1 MRRSRRRIFLITS
14 SSSGSCWATISTKA
28 GISKPSLRE
37 VTGSRRLL
45 TSRLMRRQPPRT
57 RIIRERF
64 SSDQRM
70 RTPRETDRSIWRR
83 GRRLCNSPRLAGDGK
98 WAILALVAIII
109 AAAITLAVY
118 VQSAHG
124 PEVAPIRSIAVL
136 PFRPLV
142 PDSQT
147 PEALELGFADT
158 LITKLSGVHAIS
170 VRPVGAVRRYTGLE
184 QDPLVAG
191 RQLHVDAVLDG
202 SIQRSGER
210 LRVTVRFLRVEN
222 GRALW
227 NGTFDEKFT
236 HIFAIQDAVAAR
248 VVGSLPLMLSTGEQR
263 HLAKRETRNI
273 EAYNRCL
280 LGRYFINKRTPD
292 GFQKGIQ
299 YFRDALEFDSAYARA
314 YSGIAD
320 GFSLRGMYGGLT
332 PKDALKEA
340 KAAAL
345 RAVEL
350 DSSLAEAH
358 VSLALVLEWYDW
370 NFPAAEREYRR
381 GLELNPGYATG
392 HQRYGFYLNNM
403 GRITEA
409 QSEFGRALLLDPVS
423 VIANMDAARPSYAS
437 RDYPKAVE
445 QLRTAIEIDPS
456 FHRAHALLA
465 HCYTQ
470 MGRYDDALSEA
481 LRAIELSHV
490 IAQQGSPKSNTRSPI
505 SRHEPAGR
513 MKAATARLP

>member
-1 MRRSRRRIFLITS
+1 MRF
-14 SSSGSCWATISTKA
+14 
-28 GISKPSLRE
+28 
-37 VTGSRRLL
+37 
-45 TSRLMRRQPPRT
+45 
-57 RIIRERF
+57 
-64 SSDQRM
+64 
-70 RTPRETDRSIWRR
+70 
-83 GRRLCNSPRLAGDGK
+83 
-98 WAILALVAIII
+98 
-109 AAAITLAVY
+109 
-118 VQSAHG
+118 
-124 PEVAPIRSIAVL
+124 
-136 PFRPLV
+136 
-142 PDSQT
+142 
-147 PEALELGFADT
+147 
-158 LITKLSGVHAIS
+158 
-170 VRPVGAVRRYTGLE
+170 
-184 QDPLVAG
+184 
-191 RQLHVDAVLDG
+191 
-202 SIQRSGER
+202 
-210 LRVTVRFLRVEN
+210 
-222 GRALW
+222 
-227 NGTFDEKFT
+227 
-236 HIFAIQDAVAAR
+236 
-248 VVGSLPLMLSTGEQR
+248 
-263 HLAKRETRNI
+263 
-273 EAYNRCL
+273 
-280 LGRYFINKRTPD
+280 
-292 GFQKGIQ
+292 
-299 YFRDALEFDSAYARA
+299 EFDSAYARA

-358 VSLALVLEWYDW
+358 VSLGLVLEWYDW

-423 VIANMDAARPSYAS
+423 VIANMDAARPSYVS

-481 LRAIELSHV
+481 LRAIELSYV
-490 IAQQGSPKSNTRSPI
+490 IAQQGSPKSNYQVAYIDAR
-505 SRHEPAGR
+505 AGR
-513 MKAATARLP
+513 MHEARLLLESLEKPQRSPDQIYSRALAYAALRDTERASSALEDLYRSRNPELLGIAIDPAWDVLRGDPRFKDMLRELA